1 MKIEEFTLER
11 IQSLYEN
18 TVELNLSDSGVHPMS
33 LKELLTGDELEE
45 LHSLELGYGW
55 TNGAVSLRETI
66 ASLYPGRGSDDIIVT
81 NGSAEANFLM
91 VMSLSSKSLQVSIRI
106 LIWGFLQAMD

>member
-55 TNGAVSLRETI
+55 TNARSL
-66 ASLYPGRGSDDIIVT
+66 L
-81 NGSAEANFLM
+81 
-91 VMSLSSKSLQVSIRI
+91 LSCSVPSLQA
-106 LIWGFLQAMD
+106 WW

>member
-33 LKELLTGDELEE
+33 LKALLSEDEIAELLD
-45 LHSLELGYGW
+45 LELGYGW
-55 TNGAVSLRETI
+55 TNGEISLRESI
-66 ASLYPGRGSDDIIVT
+66 SSLYDNCDR
-81 NGSAEANFLM
+81 M
-91 VMSLSSKSLQVSIRI
+91 K
-106 LIWGFLQAMD
+106 